1 MADQVNYLKTKK
13 QKEYDITKVSLKT
26 FNNGTELRMIIALE
40 RFSGTYILSVFIPT
54 FCLIVAAEIT
64 LFIDSN
70 HFEAS
75 IMVALTT
82 NLVTYTIYGKC
93 NIIQWFMKRVFY
105 HFHILGGIANKLP
118 EDSSIKMIEMW
129 LLFVQLIQFVV
140 FVILIIG
147 ESFIK
152 FSKKKG
158 QKKKRNIGRNKIQTI
173 SRIAI
178 PTFTIV
184 FCVTFFIV
192 ALSQKIKI
200 DT

>member
-26 FNNGTELRMIIALE
+26 FNNGTEMRMIIALE

-93 NIIQWFMKRVFY
+93 NIIQ
-105 HFHILGGIANKLP
+105 
-118 EDSSIKMIEMW
+118 
-129 LLFVQLIQFVV
+129 
-140 FVILIIG
+140 
-147 ESFIK
+147 
-152 FSKKKG
+152 
-158 QKKKRNIGRNKIQTI
+158 
-173 SRIAI
+173 
-178 PTFTIV
+178 
-184 FCVTFFIV
+184 
-192 ALSQKIKI
+192 
-200 DT
+200 

>member
-26 FNNGTELRMIIALE
+26 FNNGTEMRMIIALE

-93 NIIQWFMKRVFY
+93 NII
-105 HFHILGGIANKLP
+105 
-118 EDSSIKMIEMW
+118 
-129 LLFVQLIQFVV
+129 IQ
-140 FVILIIG
+140 
-147 ESFIK
+147 
-152 FSKKKG
+152 
-158 QKKKRNIGRNKIQTI
+158 
-173 SRIAI
+173 
-178 PTFTIV
+178 
-184 FCVTFFIV
+184 
-192 ALSQKIKI
+192 
-200 DT
+200 

>member
-26 FNNGTELRMIIALE
+26 FNNGTEMRMIIALE

-93 NIIQWFMKRVFY
+93 NIRVHISGVTKFLTLSKSP
-105 HFHILGGIANKLP
+105 HFDSVKKFVTHFVTP
-118 EDSSIKMIEMW
+118 EIW
-129 LLFVQLIQFVV
+129 
-140 FVILIIG
+140 ILIC
-147 ESFIK
+147 S
-152 FSKKKG
+152 
-158 QKKKRNIGRNKIQTI
+158 
-173 SRIAI
+173 
-178 PTFTIV
+178 
-184 FCVTFFIV
+184 
-192 ALSQKIKI
+192 
-200 DT
+200 